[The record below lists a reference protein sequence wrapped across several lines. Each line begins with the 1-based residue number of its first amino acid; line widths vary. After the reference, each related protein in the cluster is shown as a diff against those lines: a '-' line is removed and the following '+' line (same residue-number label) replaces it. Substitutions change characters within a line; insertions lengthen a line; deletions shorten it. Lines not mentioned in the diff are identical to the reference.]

1 MPKKETSAYATVQ
14 AARAPRPYTTR
25 ELINGLVT
33 NFHELHGDRSS
44 HDDPAVIGGIGW
56 LDDQAATVIATD
68 KGNDLT
74 ERLQT
79 HFGSPEPWGYR
90 KALRLMKQAAKF
102 HRPIVTLINTPGAY
116 PGKEAEANG
125 QGAAIADLLVTCAD
139 LPTPILAV
147 LVGEGGSGGAL
158 ALAFGDEVW
167 MTDKSMYSIL
177 SPEGFAAILWK
188 DSSRAKEAAEV
199 MQLTPRDLL
208 AKKVC
213 DRIITDTGTDFPSA
227 LKAEVKPKLATLW
240 HWIRRHWLPSV
251 KPASEIFNESGNT
264 PSISLAVF
272 FLWSKSFIITVVTF
286 QNGGHHA
293 RKKVLSYHVQS
304 LFQYSGPC

>member
-1 MPKKETSAYATVQ
+1 
-14 AARAPRPYTTR
+14 
-25 ELINGLVT
+25 
-33 NFHELHGDRSS
+33 
-44 HDDPAVIGGIGW
+44 
-56 LDDQAATVIATD
+56 
-68 KGNDLT
+68 
-74 ERLQT
+74 
-79 HFGSPEPWGYR
+79 
-90 KALRLMKQAAKF
+90 MKQAAKF

-139 LPTPILAV
+139 LPTPILAI

-188 DSSRAKEAAEV
+188 DASRAKEAAEV
-199 MQLTPRDLL
+199 MQSWRP
-208 AKKVC
+208 
-213 DRIITDTGTDFPSA
+213 
-227 LKAEVKPKLATLW
+227 LW

-251 KPASEIFNESGNT
+251 KPASENFNESGNT

-272 FLWSKSFIITVVTF
+272 FLWSKSFIITIVTF

>member
-1 MPKKETSAYATVQ
+1 MTDKETLAYETVQ
-14 AARAPRPYTTR
+14 AARAPRPYRTR

-33 NFHELHGDRSS
+33 NFHEFHGDRSS

-56 LDDQAATVIATD
+56 LDQQAVTVIATD
-68 KGNDLT
+68 KGQDLT

-125 QGAAIADLLVTCAD
+125 QGAAIADLLSTCAD
-139 LPTPILAV
+139 LPTPILAI
-147 LVGEGGSGGAL
+147 LIGEGGSGGAL

-188 DSSRAKEAAEV
+188 DASRAKEAAAV
-199 MQLTPRDLL
+199 MQLTPQDLL
-208 AKKVC
+208 AKAVC
-213 DRIITDTGTDFPSA
+213 DRIIPDTGTTFA
-227 LKAEVKPKLATLW
+227 TTLKAAIKPKLAELVATDPQAL
-240 HWIRRHWLPSV
+240 IANRQQR
-251 KPASEIFNESGNT
+251 F
-264 PSISLAVF
+264 
-272 FLWSKSFIITVVTF
+272 
-286 QNGGHHA
+286 
-293 RKKVLSYHVQS
+293 RK
-304 LFQYSGPC
+304 F

>member
-1 MPKKETSAYATVQ
+1 MENVPNRNKSDFPDPAGLWPFRLEVLTRRFLRLRTRFSIGEHPQPQQKWLFPIQPVFGRGPYTQISATVNAFQHRKTSPPAPTRSKEVPWHAQKETSAYATVQ

-25 ELINGLVT
+25 ELINGLVA

-56 LDDQAATVIATD
+56 LDDQAVTVIATD

-139 LPTPILAV
+139 LPTPILAI

-208 AKKVC
+208 AKK
-213 DRIITDTGTDFPSA
+213 
-227 LKAEVKPKLATLW
+227 
-240 HWIRRHWLPSV
+240 SV
-251 KPASEIFNESGNT
+251 IG
-264 PSISLAVF
+264 
-272 FLWSKSFIITVVTF
+272 
-286 QNGGHHA
+286 
-293 RKKVLSYHVQS
+293 
-304 LFQYSGPC
+304 

>member
-56 LDDQAATVIATD
+56 LDDQAVTVIATD

-139 LPTPILAV
+139 LPTPILAI

-227 LKAEVKPKLATLW
+227 LKAEVKPKLATLMA
-240 HWIRRHWLPSV
+240 LDPQ
-251 KPASEIFNESGNT
+251 T
-264 PSISLAVF
+264 L
-272 FLWSKSFIITVVTF
+272 VTQRQAHF
-286 QNGGHHA
+286 
-293 RKKVLSYHVQS
+293 RK
-304 LFQYSGPC
+304 F